1 VHFYSPVVDA
11 EDSFAVSAVVNRIK
25 HPVPAGIGLGLDS
38 LKELIQRFTAHCK
51 LWPFSAEENA
61 VHRVH
66 YGNPFFGPF
75 DAAICPRRVI
85 EIGCGWSSKLL
96 LDTRDLFLHDKNM
109 EITFIDPNMDQAIVA
124 RESAPGTGVNFLD
137 AGCRTLTVE
146 YLSHSKKR
154 HPVR

>member
-1 VHFYSPVVDA
+1 
-11 EDSFAVSAVVNRIK
+11 VSAVANPIK

>member
-1 VHFYSPVVDA
+1 M
-11 EDSFAVSAVVNRIK
+11 
-25 HPVPAGIGLGLDS
+25 
-38 LKELIQRFTAHCK
+38 KELIQRFTAHCK

-66 YGNPFFGPF
+66 YDNPFFGPF